1 MKCNE
6 NRRRIEF
13 HRDKKAARDGGS
25 DVGKENQQYC
35 PVQQR
40 VQDNEELRTDRLSY
54 KAPPPKESY
63 LDGITETKP
72 GDRELKVKNKTGR
85 RKCMSYHRYLTIK

>member
-54 KAPPPKESY
+54 KAPPPKEKFRTRSSWIP
-63 LDGITETKP
+63 LGNFGWP
-72 GDRELKVKNKTGR
+72 L
-85 RKCMSYHRYLTIK
+85 